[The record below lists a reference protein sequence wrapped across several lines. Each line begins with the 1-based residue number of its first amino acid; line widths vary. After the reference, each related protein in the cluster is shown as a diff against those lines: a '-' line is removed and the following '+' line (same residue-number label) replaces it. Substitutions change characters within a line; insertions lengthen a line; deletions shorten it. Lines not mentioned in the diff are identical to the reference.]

1 MFAFV
6 MVVGSALLASP
17 QPPVPAEPDSPAA
30 APTTPASPERE
41 VSPDAAPPA
50 VPPTP
55 KTTRKPA
62 PATPAAPAKA
72 ASPVPFPHP
81 LITEVLYAVPTGDE
95 GDADGDGVRS
105 ATGDEFVE
113 LINPH
118 SRPIRL
124 KGYVLTDGR
133 NLLPSGG
140 TSRNS
145 RREPPSGTKPA
156 KGTEGGGGGSGGATD
171 RKSRIRFEF
180 PDISLQPGQVVVVFN
195 GFKGKDAKRVTD
207 PDAAPK
213 KLAKAVAGVPAP
225 IILSMG
231 ITSQFAAF
239 ANTGDCVLLLDPKG
253 NGIHCIAWGEK
264 TKPPEDAAPLLER
277 APETRGSVV
286 RVGLGRGLGEHEALT
301 PDGRLFSPGL
311 HDLVPQ
317 PIPAVPVE
325 PLPPVQEPAAT
336 PDSPGSES
344 PK

>member
-17 QPPVPAEPDSPAA
+17 QPPIPADQDSPAA
-30 APTTPASPERE
+30 TPAPRS
-41 VSPDAAPPA
+41 APKPA
-50 VPPTP
+50 SRPAST
-55 KTTRKPA
+55 A
-62 PATPAAPAKA
+62 PATPAKVAP
-72 ASPVPFPHP
+72 PVPFPHP

-118 SRPIRL
+118 TRPIRL

-133 NLLPSGG
+133 NLVSSGG
-140 TSRNS
+140 TSRAS
-145 RREPPSGTKPA
+145 RREPPAGTTPA
-156 KGTEGGGGGSGGATD
+156 RGTQGGSGGEID

-180 PDISLQPGQVVVVFN
+180 PDITLQPGQVVVVFN
-195 GFKGKDAKRVTD
+195 GFKGKDSKRVTD

-213 KLAKAVAGVPAP
+213 TLVKAVAGAQAP

-239 ANTGDCVLLLDPKG
+239 ANAGDCVLLMDPKG

-277 APETRGSVV
+277 APEGRGSVV
-286 RVGLGRGLGEHEALT
+286 RVGLARGLGEHSELDPA
-301 PDGRLFSPGL
+301 GRLFSPGV
-311 HDLVPQ
+311 HD
-317 PIPAVPVE
+317 PAPPVNPPEPVE
-325 PLPPVQEPAAT
+325 PLAPLKGPGDKSAAPDTPA
-336 PDSPGSES
+336 PDASDPES

>member
-1 MFAFV
+1 
-6 MVVGSALLASP
+6 
-17 QPPVPAEPDSPAA
+17 
-30 APTTPASPERE
+30 
-41 VSPDAAPPA
+41 
-50 VPPTP
+50 
-55 KTTRKPA
+55 
-62 PATPAAPAKA
+62 
-72 ASPVPFPHP
+72 
-81 LITEVLYAVPTGDE
+81 VLYAVPTGDE

-180 PDISLQPGQVVVVFN
+180 PDITLQPGQVVVVFN

-213 KLAKAVAGVPAP
+213 PPAKAGSTAAGGAPAP
-225 IILSMG
+225 IILSMA
-231 ITSQFAAF
+231 ITSQYAAF
-239 ANTGDCVLLLDPKG
+239 ANTGDCVLLLDANG
-253 NGIHCIAWGEK
+253 NGIQCIAWGEK

>member
-30 APTTPASPERE
+30 TPAPQST
-41 VSPDAAPPA
+41 
-50 VPPTP
+50 PTP
-55 KTTRKPA
+55 APRPASKT
-62 PATPAAPAKA
+62 PATPTKVAP
-72 ASPVPFPHP
+72 PVPFPHP

-156 KGTEGGGGGSGGATD
+156 KGTEGGSGGSGGGGGATD

-180 PDISLQPGQVVVVFN
+180 PDITLQPGQVVVVFN

-253 NGIHCIAWGEK
+253 NGFHCIAWGEK

-277 APETRGSVV
+277 APEGRGSIA
-286 RVGLGRGLGEHEALT
+286 RVGLARGLGEHSELDDAGL
-301 PDGRLFSPGL
+301 LFSPGV
-311 HDLVPQ
+311 HVMTPEAEPEEAIQ
-317 PIPAVPVE
+317 
-325 PLPPVQEPAAT
+325 PLPSAPAT
-336 PDSPGSES
+336 PAPSPAPEAKPTSVPES
-344 PK
+344 QPPG